1 MNTFFRWLAATLC
14 GGLLSTLAFAQQ
26 STGPTLPPAELAKQQ
41 QAQTV
46 AQPYNNKPTWDKAR
60 GAVEG
65 YTSIRGPE
73 TGVLIQDGGQTWR
86 ALKNGTISVWGG
98 WALVAMFLVTGAFYA
113 WKGTIQLHEAP
124 TGRLVERF
132 SLFERMAHWTT
143 AITFSILAISGLILA
158 FGKNL
163 LIPIFGFTVFSWLA
177 TLSKTL
183 HNFVGPLFVISCVV
197 TFAVFL
203 KDNLPKGVDFKW
215 IASFGGLFS
224 GKHVPSERFNAGE
237 KAWFWG
243 GLMLLGIV
251 VGVSGLVLN
260 FPNFGQT
267 RSTMQLA
274 NLVHLGGSLLFI
286 VGAVG
291 HIYMGTLGVAGAF
304 QAMKTGKVDET
315 WIKEHHELWYND
327 YKAGKIG
334 NRSQVRGDAQPAAGD
349 D

>member
-1 MNTFFRWLAATLC
+1 MRRVLT
-14 GGLLSTLAFAQQ
+14 LLSAFALSCCVFAQQ
-26 STGPTLPPAELAKQQ
+26 STGPVLPPADLAKQQ
-41 QAQTV
+41 TQRSV
-46 AQPYNNKPTWDKAR
+46 DQPYNNKPVWDNAR
-60 GAVEG
+60 GAVSG
-65 YTSIRGPE
+65 YTSVRGPE

-86 ALKNGTISVWGG
+86 ALKNGVVSVWGG
-98 WALVAMFLVTGAFYA
+98 WALVAMFLVTGGFYA
-113 WKGTIQLHEAP
+113 WKGTIQLHESP
-124 TGRLVERF
+124 TGRLIERF
-132 SLFERMAHWTT
+132 SFFERMSHWTT

-163 LIPIFGFTVFSWLA
+163 LIPLVGFTVFSWLA
-177 TLSKTL
+177 TIAKTL
-183 HNFVGPLFVISCVV
+183 HNFVGPLFVVSCII
-197 TFAVFL
+197 TFIVFVR
-203 KDNLPKGVDFKW
+203 DNFPKAVDFKW
-215 IASFGGLFS
+215 IMSFGGLFS

-237 KAWFWG
+237 KLWFWG

-274 NLVHLGGSLLFI
+274 SLVHLGGSLVFM

-304 QAMKTGKVDET
+304 NAMKTGKVDEA
-315 WIKEHHELWYND
+315 WIKEHHEIWYND
-327 YKAGKIG
+327 YKAGKVG
-334 NRSQVRGDAQPAAGD
+334 KADASATAKTTNPQPVGGD